1 MRNLLDRLYGLAL
14 WAAALCLAAIA
25 LLVGV
30 QLTFRIIDGILMLL
44 RLPPTEFQIL
54 SLNEICGYTLA
65 AASFLALAPTLKGGA
80 HIRVTMALNVL
91 ARPFRRA
98 AEILAFGVAAGAGIY
113 MTWQFA
119 NFAYVSYK
127 FNEVSAGVVRV
138 QLAYPQALMALGA
151 LIFTIALI
159 DELVVILRRG
169 RPTFLDAEE
178 AFTVGK
184 EG

>member
-1 MRNLLDRLYGLAL
+1 MRHLLDKLYELAL
-14 WAAALCLAAIA
+14 WAAALCLSTIA
-25 LLVGV
+25 LLVGI
-30 QLTFRIIDGILMLL
+30 QLVFRIIDGTLLLL

-98 AEILAFGVAAGAGIY
+98 AEVLAFGVAAAAGLY

-127 FNEVSAGVVRV
+127 FDEVSTGVVRV

-169 RPTFLDAEE
+169 RPTFRDAEE

>member
-14 WAAALCLAAIA
+14 WASALCLAAIA
-25 LLVGV
+25 VLVGI
-30 QLTFRIIDGILMLL
+30 QLIFRIIDGSLLLL

-91 ARPFRRA
+91 APPFRRG
-98 AEILAFGVAAGAGIY
+98 AEIVAFGTAAVAGAY
-113 MTWQFA
+113 MTWHFA

-127 FNEVSAGVVRV
+127 FNEVSPGVVRV

-159 DELVVILRRG
+159 DELAVILRRG
-169 RPTFLDAEE
+169 RPSFRDAEE
-178 AFTVGK
+178 AFTIGK